1 MVKTKVL
8 IADDHA
14 LVREG
19 ARQALHGLPDAEV
32 IGLAEDGESA
42 LRLAQQHHPDVLLL
56 DISMPGLNGIDVIPL
71 LKRSCPQTRI
81 VVLSIHQKEVF
92 VQQALAAGALGYVLK
107 TAPISDVIDAVRAV
121 AKGNYFLSA
130 KIEAAVVSGYVKKP
144 DAMPAQHGYD
154 TLTER
159 EQQVFRLVVQGRS
172 NKQIGEL
179 LALSPRTV
187 EKHRAAI
194 LHKLDVR
201 DTVDMVRY
209 AVKLGILDPD
219 DA

>member
-1 MVKTKVL
+1 
-8 IADDHA
+8 
-14 LVREG
+14 
-19 ARQALHGLPDAEV
+19 
-32 IGLAEDGESA
+32 
-42 LRLAQQHHPDVLLL
+42 
-56 DISMPGLNGIDVIPL
+56 
-71 LKRSCPQTRI
+71 
-81 VVLSIHQKEVF
+81 
-92 VQQALAAGALGYVLK
+92 VLK
-107 TAPISDVIDAVRAV
+107 TAPISDVINAVRAV
-121 AKGNYFLSA
+121 AKGNYFVSA

-144 DAMPAQHGYD
+144 DALPAQHGYD

-172 NKQIGEL
+172 NRQIGEL

>member
-1 MVKTKVL
+1 MVKTRVL

-19 ARQALHGLPDAEV
+19 ARQAIDGLPDAEV
-32 IGLAEDGESA
+32 VALAEDGESA
-42 LRLAQQHHPDVLLL
+42 LRLAQQHRPDVLLL
-56 DISMPGLNGIDVIPL
+56 DISMPGLTGIDVIPL
-71 LKRSCPQTRI
+71 LKRACPQTRI
-81 VVLSIHQKEVF
+81 VVLSIHQKELF
-92 VQQALAAGALGYVLK
+92 VQQALSAGALGYVLK

-121 AKGNYFLSA
+121 AKGHYFLSA
-130 KIEAAVVSGYVKKP
+130 KIEAAVVSGYVNKP
-144 DAMPAQHGYD
+144 DAVPHGYGS
-154 TLTER
+154 LTDR

-172 NKQIGEL
+172 NRQVGEL

-201 DTVDMVRY
+201 DTVEMVRY
-209 AVKLGILDPD
+209 AVRLGII
-219 DA
+219 DADN

>member
-14 LVREG
+14 LVRQG
-19 ARQALHGLPDAEV
+19 ARQALQDLPDVEV
-32 IGLAEDGESA
+32 IGLAEDGEDA
-42 LRLAQQHHPDVLLL
+42 LRLAELHRPDVLLL

-107 TAPISDVIDAVRAV
+107 TAPISDVIDAVRAA
-121 AKGNYFLSA
+121 AKGDHFFSA
-130 KIEAAVVSGYVKKP
+130 KVEAAVVSGYLKRP
-144 DAMPAQHGYD
+144 DATPAQHGYD
-154 TLTER
+154 SLTER

-194 LHKLDVR
+194 LHKLEVR
-201 DTVDMVRY
+201 DAVEMVRY
-209 AVKLGILDPD
+209 AVKLGIIEAD

>member
-19 ARQALHGLPDAEV
+19 ARQALQGLPDAEV
-32 IGLAEDGESA
+32 VGLAEDGESA
-42 LRLAQQHHPDVLLL
+42 LRLAQRHRPDVLLL

-71 LKRSCPQTRI
+71 LKRTCPQTRI

-107 TAPISDVIDAVRAV
+107 TAPISDVINAVRAV

-144 DAMPAQHGYD
+144 DALPAQHGYD

-172 NKQIGEL
+172 NRQIGEL

>member
-19 ARQALHGLPDAEV
+19 ARQALQDLPDVEV
-32 IGLAEDGESA
+32 IGFAEDGENA
-42 LRLAQQHHPDVLLL
+42 LRLAQQQRPDVLLL

-71 LKRSCPQTRI
+71 LKRTCPHTRI

-107 TAPISDVIDAVRAV
+107 TAPISDVIDAVRSV
-121 AKGNYFLSA
+121 AKGNHFLSA
-130 KIEAAVVSGYVKKP
+130 KIQTALVSGYLKNLDGAP
-144 DAMPAQHGYD
+144 SPRGYD
-154 TLTER
+154 SLTER

-194 LHKLDVR
+194 LHKLEVR
-201 DTVDMVRY
+201 DAVEMVRY
-209 AVKLGILDPD
+209 AVRLGIIEAD
-219 DA
+219 DV

>member
-1 MVKTKVL
+1 LLKTKVL

-19 ARQALHGLPDAEV
+19 ARQALQSLPDAV
-32 IGLAEDGESA
+32 VVGLAEDGESA
-42 LRLAQQHHPDVLLL
+42 LRLAQECLPDVLLL

-71 LKRSCPQTRI
+71 LKRTCPQVRI

-107 TAPISDVIDAVRAV
+107 TAPISDVIDAVRSV
-121 AKGNYFLSA
+121 AKGHYFLSA

-144 DAMPAQHGYD
+144 ESVPQHGYD
-154 TLTER
+154 SLTER
-159 EQQVFRLVVQGRS
+159 EQQVFRLVVHGRS
-172 NKQIGEL
+172 NKRIGEL

-194 LHKLDVR
+194 LHKLELR
-201 DTVDMVRY
+201 DTVEMVHY
-209 AVKLGILDPD
+209 AMKLGIIDVE
-219 DA
+219 A

>member
-19 ARQALHGLPDAEV
+19 ARQALQGLPDAEV
-32 IGLAEDGESA
+32 VGLAEDGESA
-42 LRLAQQHHPDVLLL
+42 LRLAQRHRPDVLLL

-107 TAPISDVIDAVRAV
+107 TAPISDVLDAVRAV

-144 DAMPAQHGYD
+144 DALPAQHGYD

-179 LALSPRTV
+179 LGLSPRTV